1 MIMKRSTTK
10 FTQIDAAT
18 DLSTRVGVLLYDNS
32 IDVDAILAAAVADA
46 RARGIAVAGLLQRFG
61 PRLDSG
67 KRSMWVDDIQTAQTI
82 RLDAPRGPGAQ
93 ACILD
98 PDALSRAAC
107 LLQRATESDAELIVV
122 NRFGNAE
129 ADGRGMRAEF
139 AGAICAGAAVL
150 VAVRYSLLN
159 DLEGF
164 LGGPAYLLLPQPM
177 AIANWAEAI
186 VAQDHARKL
195 RL

>member
-1 MIMKRSTTK
+1 MTEFSQT
-10 FTQIDAAT
+10 DAAV
-18 DLSTRVGVLLYDNS
+18 DISTRVGVLLYGNS
-32 IDVDAILAAAVADA
+32 IDVDAILAASVTAA

-61 PRLDSG
+61 PRLDNG
-67 KRSMWVDDIQTAQTI
+67 KRGMWVDDIQTAQSI
-82 RLDAPRGPGAQ
+82 RLDAPRGPGAH

-107 LLQRATESDAELIVV
+107 LLQRATESDADLIVV

-129 ADGRGMRAEF
+129 ADGRGLRAEF

-150 VAVRYSLLN
+150 VAVHYSLLN
-159 DLEGF
+159 DIEGF
-164 LGGPAYLLLPQPM
+164 LGGPAYLLLPSPI

-186 VAQDHARKL
+186 VAQKQPQKL
-195 RL
+195 RF

>member
-1 MIMKRSTTK
+1 MIIKRSTTEVS
-10 FTQIDAAT
+10 QIDAAV
-18 DLSTRVGVLLYDNS
+18 DISTGVGVLLYDNS
-32 IDVDAILAAAVADA
+32 IDVDAILAASVADA
-46 RARGIAVAGLLQRFG
+46 RARGLAVGGLLQRFG
-61 PRLDSG
+61 PRLGDG

-93 ACILD
+93 SCVLD

-107 LLQRATESDAELIVV
+107 LLQRATESDADLIVV

-129 ADGRGMRAEF
+129 ADGRGLRAEF

-159 DLEGF
+159 DIEGF
-164 LGGPAYLLLPQPM
+164 LGGPAYLLLPSPI

-186 VAQDHARKL
+186 VAQKQSHKL
-195 RL
+195 RF

>member
-1 MIMKRSTTK
+1 MIMKRSTAN
-10 FTQIDAAT
+10 FSEVGAAT

-61 PRLDSG
+61 TRLDNN
-67 KRSMWVDDIQTAQTI
+67 KRSMWVDDIQTEQAI

-93 ACILD
+93 GCSLD

-107 LLQRATESDAELIVV
+107 LLQRATESDADLIVV

-150 VAVRYSLLN
+150 IAVRYSLLN

-164 LGGPAYLLLPQPM
+164 LGGPAYLLLPSPI

-186 VAQDHARKL
+186 VGQRQAQKL
-195 RL
+195 LF